1 MSYRVGF
8 DVGGTFTDFVLQAPS
23 GELTTAKRL
32 TTYPDPSAACLAGL
46 DELMARAGV
55 PWAQLAQAVHGTT
68 LGSNVVI
75 ERKAQGV
82 GLLTTRG
89 FRDVLII
96 GREKR
101 YQVYD
106 LQIEKPRPL
115 IPRRLIGE
123 VTERVLADGSV
134 RDPLDEADARRAIRE
149 LVARGVTTLAIC
161 LLHAYLNPAHEKRLA
176 ALVAEEAPGVAVTL
190 SHEVSPTFREYERTS
205 TTVVN
210 AYVMTAVRAYLHG
223 LQAALGGRGYAGRLF
238 VMQSS
243 GGVATAEA
251 MERYPVRMIES
262 GPAAGALMAAV
273 YGELTGHR
281 DLIAFDMGG
290 TTAKLALIE
299 GGRPFTTTAF
309 ELHRVNNAPGSG
321 LPMNIQAIDLVEIG
335 AGGGSIARARL
346 GVIAVGPES
355 ASSTPGPVCYARGG
369 TEPTVTDANLV
380 LGYLNPD
387 YFAGGTMRLHPGDAA
402 RVIEDRLARPLG
414 LSLEAA
420 AWGVHAIVNT
430 NMELATRVVSIERG
444 RDPRTLTLVAFG
456 GSGPVHGCR
465 LAAALGI
472 PRVILPAAAG
482 VTAAIGLLAAE
493 VRFDVARTYR
503 APPRRARSRPA
514 RGDVR
519 GDDRAGADVVRDS
532 AGGGGVTI
540 VRSVDARYV
549 GQGYEL
555 TVPVP
560 AGELDAAALSRIRES
575 VRRDLRRSLRLRA
588 AERAGRGRHLEA
600 LGDRRRAA
608 HRAGQDRDGAGQ
620 RRAQGPAARV
630 LPRGRRLGR
639 LPDLR
644 SLRARGRHAAGRPGH
659 RRGARV
665 DLGAAAG
672 RSRHG
677 GRIRQPDRRGAA
689 CPMSVD
695 PITLGV
701 IWGALQSIAVE
712 VGTTVHKTAYSEQAR
727 EGQDFSVAV
736 FDASGPHG
744 RAGAVLAGPHG
755 RDVGRGE
762 QRAGRPSRRDAAAGR
777 RDPAERSA
785 PRLRPLPGLLHHPAG
800 VPRRRS

>member
-1 MSYRVGF
+1 VAFRVGF

-23 GELTTAKRL
+23 GELTTGKRL

-46 DELMARAGV
+46 DELIERAGV
-55 PWAQLAQAVHGTT
+55 SWAELSQAVHGTT

-75 ERKAQGV
+75 ERKGQGV

-106 LQIEKPRPL
+106 LQIEKPSPL
-115 IPRRLIGE
+115 IARRFIGE

-134 RDPLDEADARRAIRE
+134 RTPLDEADARRAIRA
-149 LVARGVTTLAIC
+149 LAARGVTTLAIC
-161 LLHAYLNPAHEKRLA
+161 LLHAYVNPAHEKRLA
-176 ALVAEEAPGVAVTL
+176 ALAAEEAPHLTVTL

-210 AYVMTAVRAYLHG
+210 AYVMAAIREYLRG
-223 LQAALGGRGYAGRLF
+223 LGVALGERGYRGRLF

-262 GPAAGALMAAV
+262 GPAAGALMAAA

-299 GGRPFTTTAF
+299 NGRPFTTTAF

-335 AGGGSIARARL
+335 AGGGSIARPRL

-355 ASSTPGPVCYARGG
+355 ASSTPGPVCYGRGG
-369 TEPTVTDANLV
+369 EAPTVTDANLV

-387 YFAGGTMRLHPGDAA
+387 YFAGGAMRLHPGAAA
-402 RVIEDRLARPLG
+402 RAIEDTLARPLG
-414 LSLEAA
+414 LSLEQA
-420 AWGVHAIVNT
+420 AWGIHAIVNT

-444 RDPRTLTLVAFG
+444 RDPRGLTFVAFG
-456 GSGPVHGCR
+456 GAGPVHGCR
-465 LAAALGI
+465 LAQALGV

-493 VRFDVARTYR
+493 VRFDVSRTYV
-503 APPRRARSRPA
+503 RRLDALEPA
-514 RGDVR
+514 RLDAMYGEM
-519 GDDRAGADVVRDS
+519 GTQAMEVVRDS
-532 AGGGGVTI
+532 AVGGAVTV

-560 AGELDAAALSRIRES
+560 AGPLDAAALGR
-575 VRRDLRRSLRLRA
+575 VRASFDEIYA
-588 AERAGRGRHLEA
+588 ARYGYAQPAEPVEVVTWKLSAIGGAPRVTLAKAATSPVAGGLK
-600 LGDRRRAA
+600 GRRRAYFPE
-608 HRAGQDRDGAGQ
+608 AGGWIDCPIYDRYKLAAGLEI
-620 RRAQGPAARV
+620 AGPAIVEERESTSV
-630 LPRGRRLGR
+630 LP
-639 LPDLR
+639 P
-644 SLRARGRHAAGRPGH
+644 
-659 RRGARV
+659 
-665 DLGAAAG
+665 
-672 RSRHG
+672 
-677 GRIRQPDRRGAA
+677 
-689 CPMSVD
+689 
-695 PITLGV
+695 
-701 IWGALQSIAVE
+701 
-712 VGTTVHKTAYSEQAR
+712 
-727 EGQDFSVAV
+727 
-736 FDASGPHG
+736 
-744 RAGAVLAGPHG
+744 GAVATVDEYANLVVEIA
-755 RDVGRGE
+755 
-762 QRAGRPSRRDAAAGR
+762 
-777 RDPAERSA
+777 
-785 PRLRPLPGLLHHPAG
+785 
-800 VPRRRS
+800 